1 MPPTPF
7 DPCKQWL
14 GIDAVDIGDPR
25 RLLGL
30 APHEAD
36 PMNVLKAAQARLATL
51 HAIAPGPYDVARTA
65 LMKRVEE
72 AREKLLAQIAATRP
86 AVVRPP
92 VVPPPPPPAGFA
104 PPPPPGRP
112 AAAPAAPPAE
122 FPPPSEPPAV
132 GTRRPTYRRSSGGAW
147 IALLLIAALGS
158 AAGALARQKLNAQV
172 PQKKLATKP
181 AAVEVAG
188 KPEAH
193 AANPE
198 PERPAP
204 APRHRVKRPE
214 PRDDGEPTSDS
225 EVSADRPPEPRK
237 PLAPTAAAPVAM
249 PPQPVKPAPPATPQ
263 PSADPAPPVDST
275 KKVEP
280 LLRTVLAALQR
291 SDFAAAEATIDS
303 AHEKAAD
310 AELRRRVSRWGD
322 LVTFARG
329 FAEYRDKA
337 LASVKAGQEYDVD
350 GKKVAVVE
358 IDGKKFIYRYAGK
371 NKTTPRD
378 KIPGAILMAIVTE
391 WFDEKPQNDLFLGAY
406 HATKAELDLKKARG
420 CWQRAA
426 QRGAD
431 ASSLLPLLDDP
442 VLRAAAQ

>member
-112 AAAPAAPPAE
+112 AAAPAAPEAE
-122 FPPPSEPPAV
+122 FPV
-132 GTRRPTYRRSSGGAW
+132 GTGLPTVKTRNIKYRKSSGSAW
-147 IALLLIAALGS
+147 IVLLLIAALGA
-158 AAGALARQKLNAQV
+158 AAGGLAWYKFKGQDLEAK
-172 PQKKLATKP
+172 PPSKP
-181 AAVEVAG
+181 AAVELASKPVA
-188 KPEAH
+188 P
-193 AANPE
+193 AAE
-198 PERPAP
+198 PERATPEP
-204 APRHRVKRPE
+204 SRRVKRPR
-214 PRDDGEPTSDS
+214 P
-225 EVSADRPPEPRK
+225 ADPPAAMTPKPVDPEP
-237 PLAPTAAAPVAM
+237 PGD
-249 PPQPVKPAPPATPQ
+249 PAPAG
-263 PSADPAPPVDST
+263 DPKPPVDST
-275 KKVEP
+275 KEVEP
-280 LLRTVLAALQR
+280 LLGTALEALQR
-291 SDFAAAEATIDS
+291 ADFEAAEATIDA
-303 AHEKAAD
+303 AHEKAGD
-310 AELRRRVSRWGD
+310 AELQARVSRWGD

-329 FAEYRDKA
+329 FADYREKA
-337 LASVKAGQEYDVD
+337 LASVEAGHEYDVD

-358 IDGKKFIYRYAGK
+358 IDDKKFIYRFAGK

-378 KIPGAILMAIVTE
+378 KIPGAILLTIVTD

-406 HATKAELDLKKARG
+406 HATKAEPDLEKART

-442 VLRAAAQ
+442 MLRTAAQ